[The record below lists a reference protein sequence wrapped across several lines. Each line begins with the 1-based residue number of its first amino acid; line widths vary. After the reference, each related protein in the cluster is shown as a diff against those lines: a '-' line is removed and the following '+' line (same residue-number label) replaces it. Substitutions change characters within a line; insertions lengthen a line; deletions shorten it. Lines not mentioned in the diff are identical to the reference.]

1 MGNLFLFIDSGTT
14 SMLRIG
20 IGWTSA
26 RFRGCGVIILEFF
39 LEGTASNLGGP
50 PSMGIA
56 MLPTRISLISLL
68 ILGYLY

>member
-14 SMLRIG
+14 S
-20 IGWTSA
+20 
-26 RFRGCGVIILEFF
+26 RFRGCGVIILELL

-56 MLPTRISLISLL
+56 ILPTRISLISLL
-68 ILGYLY
+68 NPWVLVLGLSS